1 MSIFEITGK
10 SERRINYDIAIIK
23 ITFSASSKITY
34 DSSEK
39 TLNDCEVFLE
49 EIEKLGIKPSSFSLD
64 NDEVTEDIYRNDPDY
79 ESERCIKL
87 EIPFDMVIINSIHEL
102 LNTNKY
108 NAEFEMDHKLSNEK
122 KIRTE
127 LINEAVLDSKEKAE
141 MLAKTLGMKVKGIKS
156 MATDNEYGNYS
167 YMEHE
172 ECRRMAVAAG
182 SSKKTNE
189 LKSKDT
195 MIHERVEVKWIL
207 E

>member
-1 MSIFEITGK
+1 MWQFIQV
-10 SERRINYDIAIIK
+10 IAIIK
-23 ITFSASSKITY
+23 INFLASGNVTFDVS
-34 DSSEK
+34 DK
-39 TLNDCEVFLE
+39 TLKDCETFLT
-49 EIEKLGIKPSSFSLD
+49 EIEKIGIKPSSFSLD
-64 NDEVTEDIYRNDPDY
+64 NDEVTGDTYRDDSDY

-108 NAEFEMDHKLSNEK
+108 NAEFEIDQKLSNEK
-122 KIRTE
+122 KIRME

-141 MLAKTLGMKVKGIKS
+141 KLAKTLGMNVKGIES
-156 MATDNEYGNYS
+156 MATEESYDNYF
-167 YMEHE
+167 YMEQE
-172 ECRRMAVAAG
+172 QCRGMMM
-182 SSKKTNE
+182 SKNLSKKSNE

>member
-1 MSIFEITGK
+1 MSIFEITGI

-23 ITFSASSKITY
+23 ITFLASGKVTY
-34 DSSEK
+34 DTSAK
-39 TLNDCEVFLE
+39 TLKDCEMFLE
-49 EIEKLGIKPSSFSLD
+49 EIEKIGIKPSSFSMD
-64 NDEVTEDIYRNDPDY
+64 NDEVTEDRYKDDY
-79 ESERCIKL
+79 DYDSERCIKL
-87 EIPFDMVIINSIHEL
+87 EIPFDMVVINSIHEL

-108 NAEFEMDHKLSNEK
+108 NAEFEMNHKLSNEK

-141 MLAKTLGMKVKGIKS
+141 MLAKTLGMNVKGIKS

-167 YMEHE
+167 YTEHE
-172 ECRRMAVAAG
+172 DCRRIAVAAG
-182 SSKKTNE
+182 LSEKSNE

-195 MIHERVEVKWIL
+195 MIRERVEVKWIL